1 MNVYL
6 SFDVEIWCN
15 DWQNLDGAFPG
26 SFDRYVY
33 GRSKHGEYAL
43 PQTLAILNR
52 HGLKGVFFVEP
63 LFAAR
68 FGMQHLRTVV
78 NLIRSA
84 GQEVQLH
91 LHAEWTN
98 EALEPLIPDCTTK
111 RQHLIHYTLEEQTA
125 LIGHGRRMLEAAGSG
140 PITAFRAGSFAANRD
155 TFRALANNGI
165 LLDSSLNRCFP
176 KSGADLRDAAS
187 WEHAF
192 EVEGVTTVPVTV
204 FRDGLGTQRPAHVG
218 ACSVP
223 EMRQAL
229 ESARAAGL
237 RDFVIVSH
245 NFEMLR
251 PGSTFPD
258 WIVVN
263 RFERLCAFL
272 AAHPERFAVGG
283 FRPRPG
289 AGDAP
294 PAPTVTAAQA
304 RLLPTLRRHAEQVWR
319 RLPV

>member
-6 SFDVEIWCN
+6 SFDIEIWCN
-15 DWQNLDGAFPG
+15 DWHNLEGAFPG

-43 PQTLAILNR
+43 PQTLDILNR

-78 NLIRSA
+78 DLIRSA

-91 LHAEWTN
+91 LHPEWTN
-98 EALEPLIPDCTTK
+98 EALEPLIPNCATK
-111 RQHLIHYTLEEQTA
+111 RQHLIHYTLQEQTA

-140 PITAFRAGSFAANRD
+140 PVTAFRAGSFAANRD
-155 TFRALANNGI
+155 TFLALASNGI
-165 LLDSSLNRCFP
+165 FLDSSLNRCFP
-176 KSGADLRDAAS
+176 KSGADLLDAGS
-187 WEHAF
+187 WEQAF
-192 EVEGVTTVPVTV
+192 EVHGVTTVPVTV
-204 FRDGLGTQRPAHVG
+204 FRDGLGKQRPAHVG

-229 ESARAAGL
+229 DSAQAAGH

-251 PGSTFPD
+251 PGSTLPD
-258 WIVVN
+258 WIVVK
-263 RFERLCAFL
+263 RFEGLCAFL
-272 AAHPERFAVGG
+272 AANSDRFTVGG
-283 FRPRPG
+283 FRPRAEG
-289 AGDAP
+289 
-294 PAPTVTAAQA
+294 TAAPRATAVTTPQA
-304 RLLPTLRRHAEQVWR
+304 RLLPTLRRHAEQAWR

>member
-6 SFDVEIWCN
+6 SFDIEIWCN
-15 DWQNLDGAFPG
+15 DWHNLDGAFPG

-33 GRSKHGEYAL
+33 GRSKHGDYAL

-68 FGMQHLRTVV
+68 FGMQPLRTVV
-78 NLIRSA
+78 DLIRSA

-91 LHAEWTN
+91 LHPEWTN
-98 EALEPLIPDCTTK
+98 EALEPLIPNCATK
-111 RQHLIHYTLEEQTA
+111 RQHLIHYTLQEQTA

-165 LLDSSLNRCFP
+165 FLDSSLNRCFP
-176 KSGADLRDAAS
+176 KSGADLREAAS
-187 WEHAF
+187 WDHAF
-192 EVEGVTTVPVTV
+192 EVQGVTTVPVTV
-204 FRDGLGTQRPAHVG
+204 FRDGLGKLRPAHVG

-229 ESARAAGL
+229 QSAQAAGH

-251 PGSTFPD
+251 PGSTLPD
-258 WIVVN
+258 WIVVK

-272 AAHPERFAVGG
+272 AAHPDEFTVGG
-283 FRPRPG
+283 FKPRPDG
-289 AGDAP
+289 TTAP
-294 PAPTVTAAQA
+294 STSTVTTPQT